1 MIFSVTVIM
10 LCMMLGYAILGLL
23 FLRFLL
29 KRFSVNVPYIVASFI
44 LMGILLFQQV
54 YQGRVI
60 MGSIFIMVLIAAFVL
75 DMVSKQSKKSG

>member
-1 MIFSVTVIM
+1 MILSVTAIM

-23 FLRFLL
+23 VLKFLL

-54 YQGRVI
+54 YQEKMI
-60 MGSIFIMVLIAAFVL
+60 MSSIFIMVLIAAFVL
-75 DMVSKQSKKSG
+75 GMMKQSKKVG

>member
-1 MIFSVTVIM
+1 MILSVTAIM

-23 FLRFLL
+23 VLKFLL
-29 KRFSVNVPYIVASFI
+29 KRFSINVPYIVASFI
-44 LMGILLFQQV
+44 LMGVLLFQQV

-75 DMVSKQSKKSG
+75 GMMKQSKKVG

>member
-1 MIFSVTVIM
+1 MILSVTAIM

-23 FLRFLL
+23 VLKFLL

-54 YQGRVI
+54 YQGKMI
-60 MGSIFIMVLIAAFVL
+60 MSSIFIMVLIAAFVL
-75 DMVSKQSKKSG
+75 SMMKQSKKAG

>member
-1 MIFSVTVIM
+1 M

-23 FLRFLL
+23 VLKFLL

-54 YQGRVI
+54 YQEKMI
-60 MGSIFIMVLIAAFVL
+60 MSSIFIMVLIAAFVL
-75 DMVSKQSKKSG
+75 GMMKQSKKVG

>member
-1 MIFSVTVIM
+1 MILSVTAIM

-23 FLRFLL
+23 FLKFLF

-60 MGSIFIMVLIAAFVL
+60 MSSIFIMVLIAAFVL
-75 DMVSKQSKKSG
+75 GMMKQSKKVG